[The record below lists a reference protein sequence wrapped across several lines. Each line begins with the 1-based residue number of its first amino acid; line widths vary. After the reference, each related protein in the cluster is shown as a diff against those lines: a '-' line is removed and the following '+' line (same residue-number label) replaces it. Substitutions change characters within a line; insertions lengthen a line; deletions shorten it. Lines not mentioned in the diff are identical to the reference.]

1 MIFLILSSDS
11 LKLLDKVIAVV
22 NDEPIFYSE
31 LEEAY
36 RSTTLQENDSIKNE
50 ILKNFIKQRVIL
62 VLAKNDSSLSVSEEE
77 FKNFSK
83 NYIDNIYF
91 QYGRIEI
98 FNKIQSMGINPNDTI
113 EIKKI
118 LKSYEIPDSLIS
130 FSDPELANKVF
141 LFVGKK
147 IFDEELKKNNLTIK
161 EFIENQ
167 REFIKKQILIQKYI
181 SKYIVPEITITE
193 DEIKNFYETHKDSF
207 PKQPNIY
214 YLEQIVIPVS
224 VSFEQ
229 EEKAYDK
236 IKEIYKKLQKGEN
249 FDKLAKK
256 FSDDSIIELGWLKKN
271 YLSQLLSQDLILEIF
286 STPKGSWTRP
296 IRTPLGYNIFKVNDK
311 SSDSV
316 KLSHILIK
324 VKPSKEDIEKAR
336 EKVLT
341 ILESAKKNFE
351 ETAKENSFAPTEI
364 GYVPENAIPNDLKPY
379 FKDVKENSIIG
390 PIYKDGFYLILR
402 VKQFIPEKI
411 TKYEDVREQIKFILM
426 NKKIEEK
433 ISEIYEKN
441 KDKVLIK
448 IYK

>member
-1 MIFLILSSDS
+1 MIFIILFSDS

-36 RSTTLQENDSIKNE
+36 KSTTLQENDSIKNE

-98 FNKIQSMGINPNDTI
+98 FNKIQSLGINPNDTI
-113 EIKKI
+113 EIRKI

-147 IFDEELKKNNLTIK
+147 IFDEELKRNNLTIK

-167 REFIKKQILIQKYI
+167 REFIKKQILIQKFI

-193 DEIKNFYETHKDSF
+193 DEIRNFYEIHKDSF

-214 YLEQIVIPVS
+214 YLEQIVIPVPA
-224 VSFEQ
+224 SFEQ

-236 IKEIYKKLQKGEN
+236 IKGVYKRLQKGEN
-249 FDKLAKK
+249 FEKLAKK

-271 YLSQLLSQDLILEIF
+271 YLSQFLSQDLILEIF

-296 IRTPLGYNIFKVNDK
+296 IRTPLGYNIFKIDDK

-316 KLSHILIK
+316 KISHILIK

-336 EKVLT
+336 EKVLV
-341 ILESAKKNFE
+341 ILENAKKNFE

-364 GYVPENAIPNDLKPY
+364 GYVPENAIPNDLKTY

-411 TKYEDVREQIKFILM
+411 TKYEDVIEQIKFILM

-433 ISEIYEKN
+433 ISDIYEKN
-441 KDKVLIK
+441 KNKVLIK

>member
-256 FSDDSIIELGWLKKN
+256 FSDDTIIELGWLKKN
-271 YLSQLLSQDLILEIF
+271 YLYQFLSQDFVSEIF
-286 STPKGSWTRP
+286 SNPKGSWTRP
-296 IRTPLGYNIFKVNDK
+296 MRTPLGYNIFKIDEK
-311 SSDSV
+311 SSDSI
-316 KLSHILIK
+316 KLSHILVK
-324 VKPSKEDIEKAR
+324 VKPSKQDIEKAR

-364 GYVPENAIPNDLKPY
+364 GYVPENAIPDDLKPY
-379 FKDVKENSIIG
+379 FKDVKENSIVG

>member
-77 FKNFSK
+77 FRNFSK

-98 FNKIQSMGINPNDTI
+98 FNKIQSMGINPNDTT
-113 EIKKI
+113 EIRKI
-118 LKSYEIPDSLIS
+118 LKIYEVPDSLIS

-147 IFDEELKKNNLTIK
+147 IFDEELKKNNLTTK

-193 DEIKNFYETHKDSF
+193 DEIRNFYETHKDSF

-214 YLEQIVIPVS
+214 YLEQIVIPVPA
-224 VSFEQ
+224 SFEQ

-249 FDKLAKK
+249 FNKLAKK
-256 FSDDSIIELGWLKKN
+256 FSDDTIIELGWLKKN
-271 YLSQLLSQDLILEIF
+271 YLYQFLSQDFVSEIF

-296 IRTPLGYNIFKVNDK
+296 MRTPLGYNIFKIDEK
-311 SSDSV
+311 SSDSI
-316 KLSHILIK
+316 KLSHILVK
-324 VKPSKEDIEKAR
+324 VKPSKQDIEKAR

-364 GYVPENAIPNDLKPY
+364 GYVPENAIPDELKPY

-433 ISEIYEKN
+433 ISEIYERN